1 MILLKQEAEKLGINL
16 SEKQL
21 EKFRIYMDFL
31 LEYNKHTNLTAI
43 KEPEDIM
50 IKHFLDSMILSKF
63 IKMGSKSKII
73 DVGTGAGFP
82 GVPLKILDESINLT
96 LVDSLN
102 KRITF
107 LKELSEKLNLKI
119 DIFHGRAEEL
129 AQKNEFREKFDVA
142 VSRAVAPLNIL
153 SEYCLGYVK
162 MEGCFT
168 AMKGPN
174 SEEEIKNSENAIKIM
189 GGKIKACEHLELPNE
204 KGFRNIIIIEKIKET
219 PKKYPRSNSQISKKP
234 L

>member
-1 MILLKQEAEKLGINL
+1 MVLLQDEAENVGLEL
-16 SEKQL
+16 SEKQI
-21 EKFRIYMDFL
+21 EKFRIYMNFL

-43 KEPEDIM
+43 KEPEDII

-82 GVPLKILDESINLT
+82 GVPLKILDESVNLT

-107 LKELSEKLNLKI
+107 LKELSDKLDLKI
-119 DIFHGRAEEL
+119 DIFHARAEEL
-129 AQKNEFREKFDVA
+129 AQKNEFREKFDVS
-142 VSRAVAPLNIL
+142 VSRAVAPLNVL

-162 MEGCFT
+162 LGGYFA

-174 SEEEIKNSENAIKIM
+174 AEKEVKNSKNSINIM
-189 GGKIKACEHLELPNE
+189 GGKIKECKYFELPKE
-204 KGFRNIIIIEKIKET
+204 KGSRSVVIIEKIKNT
-219 PKKYPRSNSQISKKP
+219 AIKYPRTNSQISKSP

>member
-1 MILLKQEAEKLGINL
+1 MILLKNEAKKLGIEL

-63 IKMGSKSKII
+63 IKMGSESGII

-82 GVPLKILDESINLT
+82 GVPLKILDESVSLT

-107 LKELSEKLNLKI
+107 LKELSDKLNLNI
-119 DIFHGRAEEL
+119 DIFHARAEEL
-129 AQKNEFREKFDVA
+129 AQKNEFREKFDIV

-162 MEGCFT
+162 RGGCFA

-174 SEEEIKNSENAIKIM
+174 SEEEIKNSENSIKIM
-189 GGKIKACEHLELPNE
+189 GGKIKRCEYLELPKE
-204 KGFRNIIIIEKIKET
+204 KGSRSIVIVEKIKDT
-219 PKKYPRSNSQISKKP
+219 PNKYPRSNSQISKNP

>member
-1 MILLKQEAEKLGINL
+1 MILLKDEAKNVGLEL
-16 SEKQL
+16 SEKQI
-21 EKFRIYMDFL
+21 EKFRIYMNFL

-50 IKHFLDSMILSKF
+50 IKHFLDSMILSEF
-63 IKMGSKSKII
+63 IKMGSQSKII

-82 GVPLKILDESINLT
+82 GVPLKILDESVNLT

-107 LKELSEKLNLKI
+107 LKELSDKLNLKI
-119 DIFHGRAEEL
+119 DIFHARAEEL

-153 SEYCLGYVK
+153 NEYCLGYVK
-162 MEGCFT
+162 FGGCFA

-174 SEEEIKNSENAIKIM
+174 PEEEIKNSENSINTM
-189 GGKIKACEHLELPNE
+189 GGKIKECKYFELPGE
-204 KGFRNIIIIEKIKET
+204 KGSRSVVIIEKIKKT
-219 PKKYPRSNSQISKKP
+219 SIKYPRMNSQISKCP